1 MVPERPPSDAIVLF
15 GATGDLAYKKLFPA
29 LGRLAERGLIEGM
42 PIIGVASRE
51 WNDDQLR
58 QRAREAIA
66 ASGEEY
72 KAAAVERLVAAIGYV
87 SGDYQ
92 DPKTYERLAERLA
105 SAGSVHQ
112 PLFYLSIPPSLFD
125 DVVGGLAAARLTPGA
140 AVPWA
145 RGVPNL
151 KGARVVVEKP
161 FGRDLESARALNVSL
176 HRAFPE
182 EEIFRIDHY
191 LAKEAVENLLV
202 FRFANTLLEP
212 VWNRRYVSSFQIT
225 MAESFGIAGRGK
237 FYEEAGA
244 IRDVVQNHLL
254 QVVALVA
261 MEPPVGVDA
270 DALRDEVVKV
280 LKAMPPADPDKVVRG
295 QYHGYRDEE
304 GVAADSDVETFAALR
319 LGVESWRWA
328 GVPFYVR
335 AGKTMAATA
344 TEVVVEFRSPP
355 KLLFTAPGTSPP
367 HPNHMRFCLGPEE
380 FVSLHLEVKAQ
391 GEELVSRATDFTS
404 PPDAFGGGDAA
415 EPYERLLED
424 AVEGDARRFARQDA
438 VEEAWRVVDPV
449 LVSPRPVIAYEPD
462 SWGPAEADELIAG
475 DGGWHNPGGA

>member
-1 MVPERPPSDAIVLF
+1 MHGARPRSDAVVLF

-29 LGRLAERGLIEGM
+29 LARLSERGLLEGI
-42 PIIGVASRE
+42 PVIGVASRD

-58 QRAREAIA
+58 QRAQEALA
-66 ASGEEY
+66 AGGEEY
-72 KAAAVERLVAAIGYV
+72 DEAAVERLVGAIGYV

-92 DPKTYERLAERLA
+92 DQKTYERLAERLA
-105 SAGSVHQ
+105 GSVHH

-125 DVVGGLAAARLTPGA
+125 DVVDGLAAAGLAPGG
-140 AVPWA
+140 
-145 RGVPNL
+145 RGVPGEA
-151 KGARVVVEKP
+151 GARVVVEKP
-161 FGRDLESARALNVSL
+161 FGRDLESARELNASL
-176 HRAFPE
+176 HRVFPE

-225 MAESFGIAGRGK
+225 MAETFGIGGRGR

-280 LKAMPPADPDKVVRG
+280 LKAMPPADPSQVVRG
-295 QYHGYRDEE
+295 QYRGYRKEE
-304 GVAADSDVETFAALR
+304 GVPPGSDTETFAALR
-319 LGVESWRWA
+319 LYVESWRWA

-335 AGKTMAATA
+335 AGKKMAATA
-344 TEVVVEFRSPP
+344 TEVLVEFRSPP
-355 KLLFTAPGTSPP
+355 RLLFTKQDSSSP

-380 FVSLHLEVKAQ
+380 SVSLTLEVKAL
-391 GEELVSRATDFTS
+391 GEDLMSRATDFATS
-404 PPDAFGGGDAA
+404 PDAFGAGDAA
-415 EPYERLLED
+415 DPYERLLDD
-424 AVEGDARRFARQDA
+424 AIEGDARRFARQDT
-438 VEEAWRVVDPV
+438 VEEAWRVIDPV
-449 LVSPRPVIAYEPD
+449 LGNPPPVIAYEPG
-462 SWGPAEADELIAG
+462 SWGPPEADSLIAG
-475 DGGWHNPGGA
+475 DGAWHAPGCARPA